1 MTKGEDIVAVYH
13 PLLTHTVLSD
23 KQIEQLKRAIGEDK
37 PSGDTATVTISGDKI
52 AEYLRGMF
60 NAIK

>member
-1 MTKGEDIVAVYH
+1 MKPMQAIFH

-23 KQIEQLKRAIGEDK
+23 KQIERLKRAIGEDK
-37 PSGDTATVTISGDKI
+37 PSGDTATVIISGDKM
-52 AEYLRGMF
+52 AEHLRSMF